1 MTFGARVPVEDE
13 SEIGYNRKSAR
24 CVLRCW
30 GESAPRRRP
39 AIRQQAEVCFAALKG
54 VFGMGETL
62 ASTLVGLVRRIGLS
76 DRLVGWVAFQA
87 LGCGVPP
94 TTQRPLADKRAPF

>member
-1 MTFGARVPVEDE
+1 MCVALLGRERPQASAGDPPAGGSVLCGA
-13 SEIGYNRKSAR
+13 
-24 CVLRCW
+24 
-30 GESAPRRRP
+30 
-39 AIRQQAEVCFAALKG
+39 QG